1 MKEDSEKEAA
11 FELVE
16 HTADVA
22 VRAYGKN
29 LNEIFENA
37 ALGMFNVMTDTSSVK
52 RIGEYRIEV
61 ESADLE
67 SLMVDWLSELL
78 YLFDTQDV
86 FLSEFHVNVENHR
99 LTASVKG
106 EKMDRKRHPLK
117 SDVKAA
123 TYHMLEI
130 DEEKG
135 YALVLLD
142 I

>member
-1 MKEDSEKEAA
+1 MKESDRAK
-11 FELVE
+11 FELIG

-22 VRAYGKN
+22 VKSYGKD
-29 LNEIFENA
+29 LNEIFANA
-37 ALGMFNVMTDTSSVK
+37 ALGMFNVMTDTSTVE
-52 RIGEYRIEV
+52 RVGEYKVEV

-78 YLFDTQDV
+78 YLFDTQEV
-86 FLSEFHVNVENHR
+86 FLSGFDLDIEDHK
-99 LTASVKG
+99 LKASVRG
-106 EKMDRKRHPLK
+106 EKLDRERHPLK

-130 DEEKG
+130 NEEEG
-135 YALVLLD
+135 FAIVLLD

>member
-1 MKEDSEKEAA
+1 MNEEEQVRFD
-11 FELVE
+11 LVE

-22 VRAYGKN
+22 VRAYGKS

-37 ALGMFNVMTDTSSVK
+37 AFGMFNVMTDTSTVELV
-52 RIGEYRIEV
+52 GEYTVEV

-78 YLFDTQDV
+78 YLFDTKDV
-86 FLSEFHVNVENHR
+86 FLSDFNVEIEDHK
-99 LTASVKG
+99 LTASVRG
-106 EKMDRKRHPLK
+106 ETIDKEKHPLK

-130 DEEKG
+130 DEAKG
-135 YALVLLD
+135 YALILLD